1 MSVAFDQMQQDIPT
15 ATTLKAEQEKAYRQW
30 IDKIGQGPG
39 SGYNIDPSYTGT
51 DYDYRGFF
59 KKYGAKDIKKGQHFT
74 DEFKLPNHPTFSVES
89 RYAVGINRSK
99 AGRWE
104 GDRYIPA
111 GSSSMPDQMPGLDQ
125 QNQPAAQP
133 VPPGASPPLPGTT
146 DPLAQF
152 KGDIAGISALDTQA
166 AGAQAGQASQ
176 IQSMQPPQRDTAVY
190 DMMPFLLGMT
200 ALGGKAT
207 GLHSRVMLGALN
219 GMVKGTLM
227 GNQQQFEDSF
237 QKYQENKQKL
247 LQLFALQNQYYATL
261 RDAYKDRAD
270 ADYKAAELAR
280 RMTNDEWQHE
290 YRDQLAQQKQ
300 GMDELKSYTMLQ
312 NLQRQWADHDE
323 RVRWD
328 DMRNQIQQ
336 LQAQIAGRRVD
347 VQAARVAQTGQA
359 KVKEH
364 AQQVSRAD
372 QLIDEIIGIA
382 QQSKGK
388 TLGVTGASGMVSRV
402 IETGEN
408 IAGMSTDTTAHDFQ
422 SKLSELH
429 LLLPKLLTNSSKSA
443 KEERAMVET
452 IARGLK
458 LGDTPENTISS
469 ARQLKRSIS
478 NLPPDTG
485 DGREVTRT
493 GTLNGRKV
501 VQYSDGTVEYAE
513 QSTQPQ

>member
-111 GSSSMPDQMPGLDQ
+111 GSSS
-125 QNQPAAQP
+125 
-133 VPPGASPPLPGTT
+133 V
-146 DPLAQF
+146 
-152 KGDIAGISALDTQA
+152 LDTQA

-300 GMDELKSYTMLQ
+300 GMDELKSYT
-312 NLQRQWADHDE
+312 
-323 RVRWD
+323 
-328 DMRNQIQQ
+328 
-336 LQAQIAGRRVD
+336 
-347 VQAARVAQTGQA
+347 
-359 KVKEH
+359 
-364 AQQVSRAD
+364 
-372 QLIDEIIGIA
+372 
-382 QQSKGK
+382 
-388 TLGVTGASGMVSRV
+388 
-402 IETGEN
+402 
-408 IAGMSTDTTAHDFQ
+408 
-422 SKLSELH
+422 
-429 LLLPKLLTNSSKSA
+429 
-443 KEERAMVET
+443 
-452 IARGLK
+452 
-458 LGDTPENTISS
+458 
-469 ARQLKRSIS
+469 
-478 NLPPDTG
+478 
-485 DGREVTRT
+485 
-493 GTLNGRKV
+493 
-501 VQYSDGTVEYAE
+501 
-513 QSTQPQ
+513 